1 MNNNIDNIIEKR
13 MKTIMIGS
21 LARFEENFDYL
32 WRNNSNSTDEKN
44 AQAKK
49 YFLDLWQKT
58 RQDILDYGNN
68 QIRLAKKDLD
78 YKDDGKL
85 YKHKYHYRFN
95 MRRDNDEY

>member
-1 MNNNIDNIIEKR
+1 MNNEIENLMEKR

-32 WRNNSNSTDEKN
+32 WNESKN
-44 AQAKK
+44 QSDKQ

-58 RQDILDYGNN
+58 RQEILDYGNN

-78 YKDDGKL
+78 NTDSKPCKYK
-85 YKHKYHYRFN
+85 YRYRFN
-95 MRRDNDEY
+95 MRRDDQ

>member
-1 MNNNIDNIIEKR
+1 MSYNIDDIIEKR

-32 WRNNSNSTDEKN
+32 WEKANNASD
-44 AQAKK
+44 KK

-58 RQDILDYGNN
+58 RQEILDYGNN
-68 QIRLAKKDLD
+68 QIRLASKEI
-78 YKDDGKL
+78 GNATEQRP

-95 MRRDNDEY
+95 LRRDNEY